1 MADTAI
7 AITAGAGTNVDTR
20 TEGTNGNHR
29 QVIVIGDPA
38 TNAGVA
44 PVDATNGLAVQI
56 IPALPAGTNAI
67 GKLAA
72 NSGVDIGDVDVT
84 SVIPGTGATNQGKA
98 VDSVAGATD
107 TGIALLAVRDD
118 SLTTLTPADGDYANL
133 RVSSTGALHV
143 TGGGGGTEYTED
155 VAAAADPSG
164 QMLMAVRRD
173 TLSASEVSAD
183 GDNVAIKATSK
194 GQAHV
199 YAEISS
205 TQLSDLGQTDAANSV
220 SVVMASDYVQ
230 KAAQIDNS
238 AFTVGV
244 SYVMNAGFSADE
256 TSTDSV
262 VEGDAGAARMT
273 LDRKQIVAPQP
284 HTQGGCTVIRKVDLD
299 ETPAVVKAARGQLY
313 GFYVVNRTAI
323 PQYLRFYNIA
333 AASVTVGTS
342 TIHLGPIEIPANAS
356 DHTAMIIHFPVGI
369 EFDTAMSWAVTAAFA
384 DNDTTAPAANA
395 VIANAFIK

>member
-369 EFDTAMSWAVTAAFA
+369 EFDTAMSWAVTAGFA
-384 DNDTTAPAANA
+384 DNDTAAPAANA